1 MRPLPI
7 AGLLLLASNVLPGQ
21 APDLTKPFRSQTAS
35 SITYSGGRDG
45 DQSVEITNVAYDIT
59 GDSVPGRPRGS
70 RLALRTTTHSK
81 QVVGDKGIESNVT
94 MEAWPLGVDLKAKPL
109 YAIDVPGID
118 ARTQDGNL
126 WLVDRS
132 LDGDT
137 SWWSVYKI
145 GSGEHLFNTYVNLLR
160 FTVSRADGTERYAG
174 LDVPPDNEKDARLK
188 DPHVVAVLTLA
199 SSERVMRE
207 VLITSA
213 DVKKAELL
221 RSYADTERTMTLV
234 EGTAGRQIRIAF
246 EDGYPA
252 PPRTTVVSIPIVKDD
267 LDVVHAQLPLGLK
280 ATVFKR

>member
-1 MRPLPI
+1 M
-7 AGLLLLASNVLPGQ
+7 LLLASSVLPGQ

-81 QVVGDKGIESNVT
+81 QIVGDKGIESTVT

-109 YAIDVPGID
+109 YGVNVPGID

-126 WLVDRS
+126 WVVDRS

-137 SWWSVYKI
+137 SWWSIYKI
-145 GSGEHLFNTYVNLLR
+145 GSGEHLFDTYVNLLR

-188 DPHVVAVLTLA
+188 DPHVVAVLTL
-199 SSERVMRE
+199 SSAERVMRE

-221 RSYADTERTMTLV
+221 RSSADTERTMTLL
-234 EGTAGRQIRIAF
+234 ESAAGRQIRIAF
-246 EDGYPA
+246 DDAYPS
-252 PPRTTVVSIPIVKDD
+252 PPRTTVVSIPMVKDD
-267 LDVVHAQLPLGLK
+267 LDVTRAQLPLGLK
-280 ATVFKR
+280 AAVFKR

>member
-1 MRPLPI
+1 
-7 AGLLLLASNVLPGQ
+7 LLLASSVLPGQ

-45 DQSVEITNVAYDIT
+45 DQSVEITNVAYDMT

-81 QVVGDKGIESNVT
+81 QIVGDKGIESTVT

-109 YAIDVPGID
+109 YAVNVPGID

-126 WLVDRS
+126 WVVDRS

-145 GSGEHLFNTYVNLLR
+145 GSGEHLFDTYVNLLR

-174 LDVPPDNEKDARLK
+174 LDVPPDNGKDARLK
-188 DPHVVAVLTLA
+188 DPHVVAVLTL
-199 SSERVMRE
+199 SSAERVMRE
-207 VLITSA
+207 VLITSV
-213 DVKKAELL
+213 DVKKAQLL
-221 RSYADTERTMTLV
+221 RSYADTERTVTLL
-234 EGTAGRQIRIAF
+234 ESAAGRQIRIAF
-246 EDGYPA
+246 EDAYPS
-252 PPRTTVVSIPIVKDD
+252 PPRTTVVSIPIAKDD
-267 LDVVHAQLPLGLK
+267 LDVTRAQLPLGLK
-280 ATVFKR
+280 AAIFKR

>member
-1 MRPLPI
+1 M
-7 AGLLLLASNVLPGQ
+7 LLLASSVLPGQ

-81 QVVGDKGIESNVT
+81 QIVGDKGIESTVT
-94 MEAWPLGVDLKAKPL
+94 MEAWPLGVDLMAKPL
-109 YAIDVPGID
+109 YGVNVPGID

-126 WLVDRS
+126 WVVDRS

-137 SWWSVYKI
+137 SWWSIYKI
-145 GSGEHLFNTYVNLLR
+145 GSGEHLFDTYVNLLR

-188 DPHVVAVLTLA
+188 DPHVVAVLTL
-199 SSERVMRE
+199 SSAERVMRE

-221 RSYADTERTMTLV
+221 RSYADTERTMTLL
-234 EGTAGRQIRIAF
+234 ESAAGRQIRIAF
-246 EDGYPA
+246 DDAYPS
-252 PPRTTVVSIPIVKDD
+252 PPRTTVVSIPMVKDD
-267 LDVVHAQLPLGLK
+267 LDVTRAQLPLGLK
-280 ATVFKR
+280 AAVFKR